1 MRIRILLTT
10 LIITVL
16 GLVLFS
22 LVSTN
27 LTYRTLLENSRNF
40 LSKEINA
47 FDAGEYTDDA
57 AGAAAFSAALGGLRV
72 TFMNRDGIVTADSRD
87 PALAGQSRADREEVR
102 IAMINGEGASTRDSV
117 TMNASMLYYC
127 KAFGDRLVRIGAET
141 SSEGAVILNSL
152 PTLGW
157 FVALDVIFCLIFAYF
172 ATAYTLKPVEEL
184 AKKSDFNGRL
194 TTKYG
199 ELQPITDILNKKN
212 AEIRAQLGVIEREQA
227 KVNSAQESK
236 NEFIANIT
244 HEMNT
249 PLTSIKGFAE
259 LLESGALDEEGQK
272 KALAVIKTQS
282 DRLTGLIA
290 CIINFNELD
299 SDELPAY
306 ECNVTAI
313 AKETADSLQPAFV
326 GRGITF
332 TLDADENVT
341 VMSRHE
347 RLTEI
352 FGNLIRNAVKY
363 NRDGGHITVTI
374 KGGAQPYAEVS
385 DTGIGIAEENL
396 DKIFSRFF
404 TVDKSHSGKNGG
416 FGLGLAVVKKLCT
429 RAGWKLSVR
438 SELGKGTC
446 FRINF

>member
-1 MRIRILLTT
+1 MRLRILLTT
-10 LIITVL
+10 LVITVL
-16 GLVLFS
+16 GLVFFS

-27 LTYRTLLENSRNF
+27 LTYRSLLENSRNF

-47 FDAGEYTDDA
+47 FEAGDYSDDA

-72 TFMNRDGIVTADSRD
+72 TFMNREGTITGDSRGD
-87 PALAGQSRADREEVR
+87 ALTGQSRADREEVR
-102 IAMINGEGASTRDSV
+102 VALINGEGASARDSV
-117 TMNASMLYYC
+117 TMNTSMLYYC

-157 FVALDVIFCLIFAYF
+157 FIALDVIFCLIFAYF

-184 AKKSDFNGRL
+184 AGKSDFKGTL
-194 TTKYG
+194 STKYG
-199 ELQPITDILNKKN
+199 ELKPIAEILNRKN
-212 AEIRAQLGVIEREQA
+212 AEIRAQLDVIKREQA

-272 KALAVIKTQS
+272 KALSVIKTQS

-306 ECNVTAI
+306 ECNVSAI
-313 AKETADSLQPAFV
+313 VREIADSLQPSFAE
-326 GRGITF
+326 RNITF
-332 TLDADENVT
+332 TLEADESVT

-352 FGNLIRNAVKY
+352 FGNLIRNATKY
-363 NRDGGHITVTI
+363 NRDGGSIDVRI
-374 KGGAQPYAEVS
+374 KGGTLPYAEVS
-385 DTGIGIAEENL
+385 DTGIGISEENL
-396 DKIFSRFF
+396 GKIFSRFF

-429 RAGWKLSVR
+429 RAGWKLTVR

-446 FRINF
+446 FRIDF